1 MSENKLC
8 NLDLLGFLEQLEIL
22 EQEIYVWNYKHKE
35 RGIICEL
42 RERITRIWS

>member
-8 NLDLLGFLEQLEIL
+8 NLNLLGFLEQLEIL
-22 EQEIYVWNYKHKE
+22 KQEIDVWNYKHKE
-35 RGIICEL
+35 REVVCEL